1 MQHGDTPTP
10 ARLRD
15 AHCLHCHD
23 AVAAADEFAPEVVLL
38 DIVPPGMTASISP
51 AALRTMPALAG
62 AFLVAMSGSGSDD
75 DRATSKEAGFDEYL
89 IKPVDLDL
97 LRTWLGNR
105 P

>member
-1 MQHGDTPTP
+1 
-10 ARLRD
+10 
-15 AHCLHCHD
+15 
-23 AVAAADEFAPEVVLL
+23 
-38 DIVPPGMTASISP
+38 
-51 AALRTMPALAG
+51 MPALAG